1 MIHPESSEIRYF
13 PPRKLAKALEFLPQS
28 YRKEVL
34 GKSVLNQPIY
44 GYFWGRGDSK
54 VLMWSQMHG
63 NESTSTRALT
73 KLMNG
78 LDAGFKG
85 EIFDKISLLI
95 IPQLNPDGAK
105 AYTRFNA
112 NEVDLNRDAIQ
123 LSQPESKLLKKVFE
137 DFSPDFCFNLHDQR
151 TIFAAGKQG
160 LPATLSFLAPA
171 GDPQKSI
178 TPQRIIA
185 MQLIAGIDAR
195 LQAYIPGQIGRFDD
209 TFNPNC
215 VGDSFTALGVP
226 TLLFEA
232 GHFNQ
237 DYHRDFSS
245 EMMLKAFEVVLNSIA
260 NKDYLDFTIEE
271 YLQIPENEKDCV
283 DLIIEGVKINTVE
296 GVLEDQELAIQYQEV
311 LRDDRVFFDPTFHAY
326 GSKLEVL
333 AHRRI
338 PPEHQPFS
346 KPVIFQAGAALKIT

>member
-1 MIHPESSEIRYF
+1 MIHPESSEIRNF
-13 PPRKLAKALEFLPQS
+13 PPQKLAKALEFLPQS
-28 YRKEVL
+28 FRKEVL

-44 GYFWGRGDSK
+44 GYFWGRGDTK

-78 LDAGFKG
+78 LDAGFGG

-112 NEVDLNRDAIQ
+112 NEVDLNRDAIL

-137 DFSPDFCFNLHDQR
+137 DYSPDFCFNLHDQR

-178 TPQRIIA
+178 TPQRLIA

-195 LQAYIPGQIGRFDD
+195 LQACIPGQIGRFDD

-215 VGDSFTALGVP
+215 VGDTFTALGVP

-245 EMMLKAFEVVLNSIA
+245 EMMLKAYEVALNSIA
-260 NKDYLDFTIEE
+260 NKDYLDFTLEE

-283 DLIIEGVKINTVE
+283 DLIIEGVKINANE
-296 GVLEDQELAIQYQEV
+296 GILEDQELAIQYQEV
-311 LRDDRVFFDPTFHAY
+311 LRDERVFFEPTFHAY

-338 PPEHQPFS
+338 PSEHQPFS